1 VLKTDTYLDNQTILL
16 TEVES
21 QELREIGRNLEID
34 LTLENTDQGVVFSPN
49 GLIGT
54 AALSTRIIVIAP
66 RHKVFD
72 FDVILRMWHYVSFG
86 RLDVPKSEVG
96 AAISN
101 FSKYV
106 VCLFLSE
113 LDRLVNLRGSYIQH
127 QEEISHFRGR
137 MKFPQQVVIGSLN
150 PSHFFCVFDEFTL
163 DNPMNRLL
171 LLALEKA
178 LLSGLADDRPH
189 VIARLLKR
197 FAFVRKRALSFS
209 KAEIDAVINQAKSSA
224 LDRHYEFALSL
235 AKIIVLDMVTAA
247 RGEGGITQAFLLNYN
262 LLFQDFV
269 IRILVHFTNL
279 DLKPGPAVDY
289 AYWTDEN
296 DVDHRR
302 FIRPDIVHG
311 YNAKEKVCLSILDVK
326 NKVPPQ
332 KGDYFSPSDIYEVSF
347 YSRILKAENVLLIY
361 PLNMPRDHY
370 TLNLVMDNQA
380 VRVTAVFI
388 NLQHD
393 TSADF
398 HHEVGRFSSV
408 VEALL

>member
-1 VLKTDTYLDNQTILL
+1 VLKIDTYLDNQTIPL
-16 TEVES
+16 TEAES
-21 QELREIGRNLEID
+21 QELREIGRKLEIN

-49 GLIGT
+49 GLVGS
-54 AALSTRIIVIAP
+54 AALSTRTIVIAP
-66 RHKVFD
+66 RYRVFD
-72 FDVILRMWHYVSFG
+72 FDVILRMWHYVGFG

-96 AAISN
+96 ATISD

-106 VCLFLSE
+106 VSLFLSE

-137 MKFPQQVVIGSLN
+137 MKFPEQVVIRSLN
-150 PSHFFCVFDEFTL
+150 PSRFFCVFDEFTL
-163 DNPMNRLL
+163 DNPMNQLL
-171 LLALEKA
+171 LLALEKVF
-178 LLSGLADDRPH
+178 LSGLADDRPH

-197 FAFVRKRALSFS
+197 FAFIRTSALPFS
-209 KAEIDAVINQAKSSA
+209 RAEIDAVINQAKSSA

-235 AKIIVLDMVTAA
+235 ARIIVLDMASAA
-247 RGEGGITQAFLLNYN
+247 RGEGGLTQAFLLNYN

-269 IRILVHFTNL
+269 TRILVHFTNL
-279 DLKPGPAVDY
+279 DLKSGPDVDY
-289 AYWTDEN
+289 SYWTDEN

-311 YNAKEKVCLSILDVK
+311 YNAKEKVCLSVLDVK

-332 KGDYFSPSDIYEVSF
+332 KGDYFSPSDIYEVFF
-347 YSRILKAENVLLIY
+347 YSRILKAENILLIY
-361 PLNMPRDHY
+361 PINMARDHY
-370 TLNLVMDNQA
+370 TLNLVMDDQA

-388 NLQHD
+388 NLRQD
-393 TSADF
+393 TSANF
-398 HHEVGRFSSV
+398 HHEVKRFSSA